1 MDSNDYSKSDSR
13 QAQEYDRRL
22 FIKKAGGFVLT
33 SALLAPD
40 IFTPNTSF
48 AIAGRRVINIGAFGP
63 SHCSIPIVYA
73 KLHSYFKKAGLHVN
87 LTNYP
92 SMPMIAKDLVSGKLD
107 FGQLIVPLVF
117 AIHTGRNPLG
127 LKEPMVISQI
137 VGTNGSALMVKK
149 GSGITSPELFKNK
162 IMANHSKLSV
172 HYLINRMFLET
183 HGLDFK
189 NDVNFKIIKLQDV
202 VNAMQNGE
210 VDTFVMPEPKNAVV
224 ETKGVGDVYL
234 LSKYIWPNHPCCS
247 LVARKELYEKEK
259 ELVTD
264 VTRAVTQS
272 GLYANQPD
280 TREQIIDTLQSVPDF
295 RFDTIP
301 KDILKK
307 AFTPGR
313 SDFYPFPYQ
322 STAMLIIEIM
332 KKYPDIIVEFGAH
345 CDSRGPDAYN
355 DRLSERRAK
364 STVAY
369 MTSRGISSERLTG
382 KGYGER
388 MLVNNCTNGVKC
400 TEEEHQLN
408 RRTEFVIKNPETINN
423 HR

>member
-1 MDSNDYSKSDSR
+1 MNSNNHRNHNNHHIRK
-13 QAQEYDRRL
+13 YDRRL
-22 FIKKAGGFVLT
+22 FIKQAGGFILT
-33 SALLAPD
+33 SALLSPD
-40 IFTPNTSF
+40 IFTPDTSF
-48 AIAGRRVINIGAFGP
+48 AIGGRRTINIGTFGP
-63 SHCSIPIVYA
+63 SHCSIPIVNA
-73 KLHSYFKKAGLHVN
+73 TLQNYFKKAGLHVN
-87 LTNYP
+87 LINYP
-92 SMPMIAKDLVSGKLD
+92 AMPLIAKDLVSGKLD

-127 LKEPMVISQI
+127 IKEPMVISQI

-183 HGLDFK
+183 HGLDFQR
-189 NDVNFKIIKLQDV
+189 DVNFKIIKLEDV
-202 VNAMQNGE
+202 VSAMQQGD

-224 ETKGVGDVYL
+224 ETKGAGDVYL

-247 LVARKELYEKEK
+247 LVTRKELYENDK

-332 KKYPDIIVEFGAH
+332 KKYDLLDASLDARKTAEQVFLSNLSRQVMLELGADPPEENFRVEKILGNLK
-345 CDSRGPDAYN
+345 DYT
-355 DRLSERRAK
+355 L
-364 STVAY
+364 
-369 MTSRGISSERLTG
+369 
-382 KGYGER
+382 
-388 MLVNNCTNGVKC
+388 
-400 TEEEHQLN
+400 
-408 RRTEFVIKNPETINN
+408 
-423 HR
+423 